1 MTARV
6 ASKPAA
12 GQGLRPAPD
21 VSVVLST
28 YNRGALLRDAID
40 GVLDQRAAGT
50 PPFEL
55 LVVDNNSTD
64 ETKAIV
70 EAAVR
75 HDARVRYV
83 LALAQGLSH
92 ARNAGIAASSAP
104 IVTFTDDDVRVP
116 PDWLAGIVRA
126 FREFPDADFVGGPV
140 LPDWPSPPP
149 AWLTREHW
157 APLALVD
164 YADHPVRVSAEQPL
178 CLIGANFSFRREVF
192 DRVGLFGT
200 DFQRVKDGIGSLEDH
215 EFLLRLFRVGRHG
228 VYDPRLRIHAE
239 VQPGRLERAY
249 HRRWHTG
256 HGHFHALLK
265 SEEMERS
272 AGTVLGVPVHL
283 YRQAGNAAMGWLG
296 AAVARREPER
306 FRHELRLR
314 FFRGF
319 FRTRRREFR
328 ARGGSVVHELTQ
340 LARGLKSRADA
351 EGETRSSRAEAAV
364 AERVR

>member
-1 MTARV
+1 MTGRLDPQ
-6 ASKPAA
+6 PAA
-12 GQGLRPAPD
+12 PDPRRPPD

-40 GVLDQRAAGT
+40 GVLDQRAADT

-64 ETKAIV
+64 QTRAII
-70 EAAVR
+70 EAVTAR
-75 HDARVRYV
+75 DARVRHV
-83 LALAQGLSH
+83 LALDQGLSH
-92 ARNAGIAASSAP
+92 ARNAGIAESRAP

-116 PDWLAGIVRA
+116 PDWVAGIVRA

-149 AWLTREHW
+149 AWLTRAHW
-157 APLALVD
+157 APLALVN
-164 YADHPVRVSAEQPL
+164 YADQPVRVSAEHPL

-192 DRVGLFGT
+192 ERVGLFGT
-200 DFQRVKDGIGSLEDH
+200 DFQRVKDTIGSLEDH
-215 EFLLRLFRVGRHG
+215 EFLLRLFRLGRYG

-272 AGTVLGVPVHL
+272 AGTVFGVPLHL
-283 YRQAGNAAMGWLG
+283 YRQAGNAAIGWLG
-296 AAVARREPER
+296 AAIARREPER
-306 FRHELRLR
+306 FGHELRLR
-314 FFRGF
+314 FFSGF

-328 ARGGSVVHELTQ
+328 ARGGSVVREVTQ
-340 LARGLKSRADA
+340 LARGATRRAGTA
-351 EGETRSSRAEAAV
+351 GETRSSRAEAAV